1 MQKILGLDIGSYSV
15 KAVEILNMYK
25 SYRVTGFHEI
35 VVPEIEG
42 VDDSDVALTAVRQL
56 FRQNDIVA
64 DKIFTGI
71 MGALVSTRFF
81 ELENVK
87 KRSLGAVV
95 QSELENQAPFRIED
109 VVIDHQLLE
118 TRGTVSTVLAVMAR
132 KEDIQYYLNELRE
145 ISIDPKVIDVDYL
158 SFMNIIPFFA
168 ADDDAGKASGGVSAG
183 GTDGA
188 KKDHSRRKNGYRL
201 LVDIGHQKT
210 SVVLF
215 RGDKLAAA
223 RTIRM
228 AGRYFTEFLQKNLSV
243 TYGESQRIKH
253 AVSRIEVSESARPAI
268 GEEKEFLVARLL
280 GVAVVELVKEIARTL
295 HSFTTQEKEF
305 PEALY
310 LSGGSAVISGLKEH
324 LESVLG
330 LRVKSFAF
338 DSERLAIDEDLA
350 HRTNEIVQGLSL
362 GLRGINHKQQSKINL
377 RRGDLAL
384 VGSYDKLV
392 HQITNL
398 SVVVA
403 SLLCC
408 LIAAYVLRAITFGS
422 EAKALKTEYREMVKK
437 ILKKEPND
445 LSKIAAKNDY
455 SLKDYST
462 KATKI
467 IENDIRE
474 ADAGVKY
481 FAERQTV
488 FPLRVLEDVS
498 KVLPKQIMSDAGDGK
513 QALQPL
519 VVDVLDFTVQGR
531 SLSIDGETDSRAAAE
546 NLGSLLKTLSSLQGV
561 NLTHAAKTGSD
572 KIIKFRVQ
580 ATLKEGQ

>member
-25 SYRVTGFHEI
+25 SYRVTGFHEV

-95 QSELENQAPFRIED
+95 QSELESQAPFRMED

-118 TRGTVSTVLAVMAR
+118 TRGAMSTVLAVMAR

-158 SFMNIIPFFA
+158 SFMNIIPFFSME
-168 ADDDAGKASGGVSAG
+168 DDGQHAVTPALSPASDNGK
-183 GTDGA
+183 
-188 KKDHSRRKNGYRL
+188 KEHSFRKSSYRL

-215 RGDKLAAA
+215 RGEKLVAA

-228 AGRYFTEFLQKNLSV
+228 AGRYFTEFLQKNLNV

-253 AVSRIEVSESARPAI
+253 AVSRIEVSDSARPAA
-268 GEEKEFLVARLL
+268 GEEREFLVARLL

-310 LSGGSAVISGLKEH
+310 LSGGSAVMVGLKEH
-324 LESVLG
+324 LESALG

-338 DSERLAIDEDLA
+338 DTERLSIDEDIA
-350 HRTNEIVQGLSL
+350 HRTNEIVQGLAL
-362 GLRGINHKQQSKINL
+362 GLRGVNHKRQSKINL

-398 SVVVA
+398 GVVVA
-403 SLLCC
+403 SLLVC
-408 LIAAYVLRAITFGS
+408 LVAAYMLRAITFGN

-437 ILKKEPND
+437 ILKKEPVD
-445 LSKIAAKNDY
+445 LVKISAKSDFSLQDY
-455 SLKDYST
+455 SA

-474 ADAGVKY
+474 ADSAVKY

-488 FPLRVLEDVS
+488 YPLRVLEDVS
-498 KVLPKQIMSDAGDGK
+498 KILPKQINSDAGDEK
-513 QALQPL
+513 QTLQPFI
-519 VVDVLDFTVQGR
+519 VDVLDFTVQGK

-546 NLGSLLKTLSSLQGV
+546 NIGALLKTLPSLQGV